1 MGWGDVG
8 GVWWG
13 GGGWCW
19 PGGLGREQGR
29 VDRPGAVEDPEG
41 EGGRWAWGGA
51 PGDTVALVR
60 RPGAL
65 SGHTPCVAARR
76 VLGRAR
82 PWRGASREDGG
93 RPEQSGPCP
102 GSGSAARER
111 LWVLLACSTGP
122 GVPEAPG
129 LAGASLR
136 GRPWPLSLS
145 QCPRPGHTCPRARRP
160 SQRPRL
166 GALALLAPRSGPGW
180 AGLAGSRHAQ
190 WADSRAGWLKGRWAV
205 SWPCGVG
212 WAQG

>member
-1 MGWGDVG
+1 M
-8 GVWWG
+8 
-13 GGGWCW
+13 
-19 PGGLGREQGR
+19 
-29 VDRPGAVEDPEG
+29 DRAGAVEDPEG

-51 PGDTVALVR
+51 PRDTVALVR

-65 SGHTPCVAARR
+65 SGHTPCVTARR

-102 GSGSAARER
+102 GSGSAACER
-111 LWVLLACSTGP
+111 RWVLLACSTGP

-129 LAGASLR
+129 LAELLSEDGPGLCHSASVPGPAILAPELGDPAR
-136 GRPWPLSLS
+136 DPAWGHWLSW
-145 QCPRPGHTCPRARRP
+145 
-160 SQRPRL
+160 
-166 GALALLAPRSGPGW
+166 APRSGPGW